1 MSVANFISSALIEVF
16 DNLNLSFMKKKDDAG
31 FIWTKIRISCTTFRG
46 AEIAQSV

>member
-1 MSVANFISSALIEVF
+1 MSVAIFISCALIEVF
-16 DNLNLSFMKKKDDAG
+16 DNFNLSFMENKDDAG